1 MESSEADKAQ
11 SIAEMGASKE
21 SQELVALFKLIK
33 SKFPPDTN
41 PDPYLSRCLY
51 DQVHTVA
58 TEAEGVS
65 YKTIEVAGRTAL
77 WIQPEGASANHVIA
91 FYHGGGFTMG
101 SPNGHRKLS
110 AHLAKSCNCVALSI
124 DYRLT
129 PEHPYPA
136 PLDDCVA
143 AYKWLLD
150 QGFSASNIVTAGDSC
165 GGGLAT
171 AVPLSAARR
180 GLPPPGAAVAL
191 SPWYDATGSGAS
203 MVENADKDVLG
214 SAESIRE
221 LARMYTADGA
231 SPEDPLISPLFA
243 DPTGLPPHWIS
254 CGGYDTLRDQGI
266 AFAEKAKAAGVDV
279 VLDVCPE
286 QQHVYEFMAGKSP
299 EAIDSLQRIGKWVRS
314 KIGS

>member
-1 MESSEADKAQ
+1 
-11 SIAEMGASKE
+11 
-21 SQELVALFKLIK
+21 
-33 SKFPPDTN
+33 
-41 PDPYLSRCLY
+41 
-51 DQVHTVA
+51 
-58 TEAEGVS
+58 
-65 YKTIEVAGRTAL
+65 
-77 WIQPEGASANHVIA
+77 
-91 FYHGGGFTMG
+91 MG
-101 SPNGHRKLS
+101 SPWGHRKLS

-150 QGFSASNIVTAGDSC
+150 QGYSASKIVTAGDSC

-171 AVPLSAARR
+171 AVPLAAARR
-180 GLPPPGAAVAL
+180 GLPQPGAAVAL

-203 MVENADKDVLG
+203 MVENADKDELG

-266 AFAEKAKAAGVDV
+266 AFAEKARAAGVDV
-279 VLDVCPE
+279 LPVWWWWLLLPYGLRLLLVLLLGLLWLLLLLRDEAEAAAAVRQSFSKVRARRSNSSPGRETHDRKRLCDVTT
-286 QQHVYEFMAGKSP
+286 QL
-299 EAIDSLQRIGKWVRS
+299 EASS
-314 KIGS
+314 